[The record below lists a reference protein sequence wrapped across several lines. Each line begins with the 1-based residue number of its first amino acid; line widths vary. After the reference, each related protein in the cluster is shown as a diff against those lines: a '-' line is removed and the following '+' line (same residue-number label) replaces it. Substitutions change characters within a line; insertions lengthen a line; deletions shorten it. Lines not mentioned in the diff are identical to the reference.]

1 MNTNLSRLEDYT
13 LVEQIMSIT
22 ATITKFSA
30 EEWQSFAPLA
40 ADLAFGPLAEH
51 WMDEACDLT
60 YSRISEDAA
69 GPEAL
74 RRVRNHHPDAFWGLY
89 ERGAGGTH
97 RLIGYHA
104 QLMLNSDGHTAL
116 LRRTMQC
123 KDPEPSF
130 LCSPHHTPDAVYL
143 WAVVAEKKLE
153 IFRTGLAQALA
164 RYAGL
169 PHYATLATEG
179 GRKVG
184 RVIGLRPVTPQDD
197 RIGGLFIFKPGAAHR
212 LPRSAST
219 FVRVTTVATA
229 EQLEQVRAIRAAV
242 FMGEQKCPYA
252 EEFDGNDFC
261 ATHLLGFV
269 DGEPAGTARI
279 RYFQDF
285 AKLERF
291 CVLERFRKSD
301 LKFKMVD
308 FVEELVRRKGF
319 KTLYAQPQMRL
330 KDFWKRLGY
339 DEIVRNIEI
348 RFSDH
353 DYWEMRKDFAP
364 HPDRIALHTDP
375 MVIIRPEGDWDHPG
389 ILERSAERPVTRP
402 C

>member
-1 MNTNLSRLEDYT
+1 
-13 LVEQIMSIT
+13 MSN
-22 ATITKFSA
+22 APFRPRFGKASL
-30 EEWQSFAPLA
+30 EEWQSFAPLSGE
-40 ADLAFGPLAEH
+40 LAFGPMPAH
-51 WMDEACDLT
+51 WMAEVCALT
-60 YSRISEDAA
+60 YSKISENAA
-69 GPEAL
+69 APDVLA
-74 RRVRNHHPDAFWGLY
+74 RVRDHHGEAFWGLF
-89 ERGAGGTH
+89 EKSSDGH

-104 QLMLNSDGHTAL
+104 QLMLNPEGHKAL
-116 LRRTMQC
+116 LRRTIDC
-123 KDPEPSF
+123 KNPDPAF
-130 LCSPHHTPDAVYL
+130 LCNPGETPDAVYL

-153 IFRTGLAQALA
+153 IFRSGLSRALA
-164 RYAGL
+164 HYAGL

-184 RVIGLRPVTPQDD
+184 RVIGLRPVTPADD
-197 RIGGLFIFKPGAAHR
+197 RIGGLFIFKAGAAHK
-212 LPRSAST
+212 LTKPVQ
-219 FVRVTTVATA
+219 VRVMTVTTA

-279 RYFQDF
+279 RYFQGF

-291 CVLERFRKSD
+291 CVLERFRGSD
-301 LKFKMVD
+301 LKFQMVA

-319 KTLYAQPQMRL
+319 TTLYAQPQMRL
-330 KDFWKRLGY
+330 KAFWTKLGY
-339 DEIVRNIEI
+339 EEIARNADI

-353 DYWEMRKDFAP
+353 DYWEMKKDFAP
-364 HPDRIALHTDP
+364 HADPISLYSDP
-375 MVIIRPEGDWDHPG
+375 MVIDRPEGDWDHPG
-389 ILERSAERPVTRP
+389 ILERSAERGVTRP

>member
-1 MNTNLSRLEDYT
+1 MSNSQNTRFCGKAS
-13 LVEQIMSIT
+13 V
-22 ATITKFSA
+22 
-30 EEWQSFAPLA
+30 EEWQSFVRLTE
-40 ADLAFGPLAEH
+40 DLALGRLPKH
-51 WMDEACDLT
+51 WMDEVSALT
-60 YSRISEDAA
+60 YSRISPDTAS
-69 GPEAL
+69 PDTL
-74 RRVRNHHPDAFWGLY
+74 RRVRDQNADAFWGLF
-89 ERGAGGTH
+89 ERTGETH

-104 QLMLNSDGHTAL
+104 QLMLNQTGHAAL
-116 LRRTMQC
+116 QRRTLRC
-123 KDPEPSF
+123 KDPDPSL
-130 LCSPHHTPDAVYL
+130 LCHQGEWPDAIYL
-143 WAVVAEKKLE
+143 WAVVAERKLE
-153 IFRTGLAQALA
+153 IFRTGLAKALKH
-164 RYAGL
+164 YAGL

-184 RVIGLRPVTPQDD
+184 RVIGLHPVTPDDD
-197 RIGGLFIFKPGAAHR
+197 RVGGLFIFKAGAAHKT
-212 LPRSAST
+212 PQGASAYL
-219 FVRVTTVATA
+219 RVATVTTA

-269 DGEPAGTARI
+269 NGEPAGTARI
-279 RYFQDF
+279 RYFQNF

-291 CVLERFRKSD
+291 CVLERFRDSD

-308 FVEELVRRKGF
+308 FVEEHVRRKGF
-319 KTLYAQPQMRL
+319 KTLYAQPQQRL
-330 KDFWKRLGY
+330 KAFWKRLGY
-339 DEIVRNIEI
+339 EEVARNIEI

-364 HPDRIALHTDP
+364 HTERISLRTDP